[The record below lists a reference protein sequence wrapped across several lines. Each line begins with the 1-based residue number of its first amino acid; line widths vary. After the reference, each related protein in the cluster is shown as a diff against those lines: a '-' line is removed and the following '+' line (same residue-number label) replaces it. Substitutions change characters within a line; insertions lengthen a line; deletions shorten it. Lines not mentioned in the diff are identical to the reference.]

1 MTQIKIAHRTSC
13 DADGIIMQ
21 HPDATP
27 VDRHEDTRREYI
39 PGNHLPTNL
48 SSGLSRL
55 LQDSPPSS
63 PTDRAATATTATTT
77 GAESAPPR
85 PLIDPNAAGTCPCRT
100 PVLLDM
106 TRCDQTDLD
115 LLDWLN
121 KAVMLVKTVP
131 GLSPL
136 PQADRVLLLS
146 AAWKELVILYM
157 AQSRFDFEYL
167 IPQGGLDD
175 LAQKLSGP
183 GSIPTRHGQ
192 CCIHWSWIEGI
203 PTLRS
208 VEQLRFILH
217 KFREIRPDDKEFAL
231 LRVLLLFN
239 ADLRG
244 LSNSP
249 AVEAANERVHTAL
262 MEYENACY
270 PRDPLRLS
278 HLLLL
283 LPGVRGFST
292 KVFENLFYKHLTRD
306 INVEGVLRDMLRD

>member
-1 MTQIKIAHRTSC
+1 
-13 DADGIIMQ
+13 MQ
-21 HPDATP
+21 DPDASM
-27 VDRHEDTRREYI
+27 VDRHEDTER
-39 PGNHLPTNL
+39 LPMTTGV

-55 LQDSPPSS
+55 LQDSPTGPSS
-63 PTDRAATATTATTT
+63 VERPTAAETTRDTVC
-77 GAESAPPR
+77 SR
-85 PLIDPNAAGTCPCRT
+85 SIIDQSIAATCPCRT

-106 TRCDQTDLD
+106 SRCDQTDLE

-121 KAVMLVKTVP
+121 KSVTLVKTVP
-131 GLSPL
+131 GLSSL
-136 PQADRVLLLS
+136 PPADRTLLLS

-157 AQSRFDFEYL
+157 AQSHFNFEFL
-167 IPQGGLDD
+167 IPQSGLDE

-183 GSIPTRHGQ
+183 GTIPIRHGQ

-217 KFREIRPDDKEFAL
+217 KFREIRPDGKEYAL

-244 LSNSP
+244 LTSSTS
-249 AVEAANERVHTAL
+249 VEAANERIHTAL
-262 MEYENACY
+262 MEYENTCY

-292 KVFENLFYKHLTRD
+292 KVFENLFFKHLTRD
-306 INVEGVLRDMLRD
+306 MNVEGVLAEMLRD

>member
-1 MTQIKIAHRTSC
+1 
-13 DADGIIMQ
+13 MQ
-21 HPDATP
+21 QPEATP
-27 VDRHEDTRREYI
+27 VDRHNDTRREYI
-39 PGNHLPTNL
+39 PEDHLPTSL
-48 SSGLSRL
+48 STAVPSGLSRL
-55 LQDSPPSS
+55 LQDSPTASLADRPITTSATPVTPPSQ
-63 PTDRAATATTATTT
+63 
-77 GAESAPPR
+77 SASPR

-106 TRCDQTDLD
+106 SRCEQTDFD

-121 KAVMLVKTVP
+121 KSVMLVKTVP

-136 PQADRVLLLS
+136 PRADRALLLA

-157 AQSRFDFEYL
+157 AQSQFDFDYL
-167 IPQGGLDD
+167 IPQGGLDE
-175 LAQKLSGP
+175 LAQKISGP
-183 GSIPTRHGQ
+183 GSIPVRHGQ

-217 KFREIRPDDKEFAL
+217 KFREIRPDDKEYAL

-283 LPGVRGFST
+283 LPGVRGFSA

-306 INVEGVLRDMLRD
+306 MNVEGVLRDMLRD